1 LPAVENRT
9 QDWATPETERS
20 NDMDLTSAIQRF
32 LGRLDGH
39 EVAALTVAL
48 LLMVL
53 SLAISVGSTA
63 IASGVAG

>member
-1 LPAVENRT
+1 
-9 QDWATPETERS
+9 
-20 NDMDLTSAIQRF
+20 MDLTSAIQRF
-32 LGRLDGH
+32 VSRLDGH

-63 IASGVAG
+63 LASGVAG